1 MINVSEEMT
10 QIYTTLGGTPHLDG
24 SYTVFGE
31 VVIGLEV
38 LEQIA
43 AVKTDTYDRPL
54 EDVNY
59 SISLIN

>member
-1 MINVSEEMT
+1 MVNVSEEMA

-31 VVIGLEV
+31 VVMGLEV

-43 AVKTDTYDRPL
+43 AVKTNTYDRPL
-54 EDVNY
+54 EDVNF